1 MIEAEIDPRD
11 LLEFN
16 LDMDRLKLE
25 KLLEGEL
32 GPFAKQVGV
41 FAGKYPPPVEGST
54 YVRTHHLD

>member
-41 FAGKYPPPVEGST
+41 FAGKYPPPVE
-54 YVRTHHLD
+54 